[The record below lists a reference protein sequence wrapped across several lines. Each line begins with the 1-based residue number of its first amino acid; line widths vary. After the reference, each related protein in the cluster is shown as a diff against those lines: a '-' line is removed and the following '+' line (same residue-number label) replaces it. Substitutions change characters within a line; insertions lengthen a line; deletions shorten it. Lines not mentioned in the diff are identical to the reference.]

1 MSIFSSL
8 CTNIVDFGNKN
19 SNPRKDPVSK
29 ITIHHMACVA
39 SGTDCANAHLRKDSA
54 SANYYI
60 GNAGD
65 ICGGVSEDRRAWTS
79 GTGNAQGSNDHMAIT
94 IEVSN
99 SKTGEPWPVSD
110 AAYKSTIKLCADIC
124 RRYKFVPHF
133 TGDKTGSLTLHC
145 MFQATQCPGTT
156 LKQRHA
162 TGQIERDIL
171 QAMGISPDP
180 EPVTTAEEQI
190 WKYLLARIGNE
201 YGVAGLM
208 GNLYAESGLRSNN
221 LQNTFE
227 KRWNTTDAQYTAD
240 VDNGKISKDSFVR
253 DGAGYGLAQ
262 WTFWNRKENLYN
274 YKAGKSIGDLGMQ
287 LDFLWWELSTGYKGT
302 LQALQT
308 ATSIYQA
315 STAVLT
321 QFERPANQ
329 SDAVKA
335 QRAAYSQS
343 YYDKYATGTTPTP
356 APACPYVVRIM
367 ADVLNVRSGPGTQ
380 YPVVRTVVKGEAF
393 TIIDISSNWGKL
405 KSGVGWICLD
415 YTQKV

>member
-1 MSIFSSL
+1 
-8 CTNIVDFGNKN
+8 
-19 SNPRKDPVSK
+19 
-29 ITIHHMACVA
+29 
-39 SGTDCANAHLRKDSA
+39 
-54 SANYYI
+54 
-60 GNAGD
+60 
-65 ICGGVSEDRRAWTS
+65 
-79 GTGNAQGSNDHMAIT
+79 
-94 IEVSN
+94 
-99 SKTGEPWPVSD
+99 
-110 AAYKSTIKLCADIC
+110 
-124 RRYKFVPHF
+124 
-133 TGDKTGSLTLHC
+133 
-145 MFQATQCPGTT
+145 
-156 LKQRHA
+156 
-162 TGQIERDIL
+162 
-171 QAMGISPDP
+171 
-180 EPVTTAEEQI
+180 
-190 WKYLLARIGNE
+190 
-201 YGVAGLM
+201 M
-208 GNLYAESGLRSNN
+208 GNLWAESSLRPNN